1 MHAVKVYT
9 TTKNTNFNYR
19 TDLSSCACDRWSERG
34 WTGGGIVRRST
45 IWCNPSGRQCVLQ
58 ICKNFP
64 AIRMLSRSKGRDT
77 ICIFFFFSIRTTDR
91 EEQLAMVFCR
101 NCDWYIAAR
110 LFRCCVSHWRL
121 IEETNGLDGR
131 RNSPRIY
138 LVCFSNNNAYKY
150 NRF

>member
-1 MHAVKVYT
+1 MHTVKVYT

-77 ICIFFFFSIRTTDR
+77 ICIFFLFFYSNYGSGGTACNGILSKLRLVYSGSIISMLCLPLETDR
-91 EEQLAMVFCR
+91 GNERFRWSTKFSA
-101 NCDWYIAAR
+101 NISR
-110 LFRCCVSHWRL
+110 LFFEQQRV
-121 IEETNGLDGR
+121 
-131 RNSPRIY
+131 
-138 LVCFSNNNAYKY
+138 
-150 NRF
+150 

>member
-45 IWCNPSGRQCVLQ
+45 IWRNPSGRQRVLQ

-64 AIRMLSRSKGRDT
+64 AIRMLSRSKDRDT
-77 ICIFFFFSIRTTDR
+77 ICIFFFFFYSNYGSG
-91 EEQLAMVFCR
+91 EQLAVVFCR

-110 LFRCCVSHWRL
+110 SFRCRL
-121 IEETNGLDGR
+121 PLETDRGNERFR
-131 RNSPRIY
+131 RSTK
-138 LVCFSNNNAYKY
+138 FSANIS
-150 NRF
+150 RLFFEQQRV